1 MFKKKTLPQRNPSW
15 EIRERDG
22 TSTKTDEKSEP
33 VYVTKTNFLSLLNIG
48 DMIEESGSMRNCFE
62 GENES
67 YIQNIKREI
76 STMKHAEQ
84 YLQTILTKMLR
95 MNVLNSLNEKN
106 SITQTKKNDR
116 TSRVR
121 IYKKGQKYVAAE
133 DVFSHEDIVS
143 GVISKA
149 GNLLVCF
156 EESHGKGIKVYPLIF
171 SDEIGSWK
179 FNLWY
184 SETVPQNQHS
194 YVY

>member
-1 MFKKKTLPQRNPSW
+1 MNCSRKYTSSKKPKLGDKRKAT
-15 EIRERDG
+15 DG
-22 TSTKTDEKSEP
+22 TLTKTNKKFEP
-33 VYVTKTNFLSLLNIG
+33 FYVTKANFLSLLNIG

-76 STMKHAEQ
+76 STMKHTEQ

-95 MNVLNSLNEKN
+95 MNVLNSFNEN
-106 SITQTKKNDR
+106 NPMAQTKKYAR
-116 TSRVR
+116 TSHVR
-121 IYKKGQKYVAAE
+121 IYKKGQRYAMVE

-156 EESHGKGIKVYPLIF
+156 EESFGKGIMFTLSF
-171 SDEIGSWK
+171 
-179 FNLWY
+179 
-184 SETVPQNQHS
+184 
-194 YVY
+194 